1 MGNHQFAVNDF
12 NKAIS
17 MNSEKSEAYYYRG
30 ISKMKSKLLF
40 EALDDFTKYI
50 SPSNFT
56 LEARLSCKKEK
67 RIPIQAFSMA
77 KVAVS

>member
-30 ISKMKSKLLF
+30 ISKMKAKLLY
-40 EALDDFTKYI
+40 EALEDFTKY
-50 SPSNFT
+50 ST
-56 LEARLSCKKEK
+56 
-67 RIPIQAFSMA
+67 
-77 KVAVS
+77 